1 MFIYPHKRA
10 MLNYV
15 RCLSAVFEFH
25 FGGKFSG
32 RRLRKC
38 FDPGPCPAAGAE
50 LAMCHGIEEG
60 TMVCALCLVSILK
73 TGISNLEEQVVEG
86 GRVQPAPPR
95 PAGPGGGSPRPAVSG
110 QAHAGRPYGLGQSTV
125 RTWDRNE
132 PGPPARP
139 AARARDTQMVMN
151 DSCLG
156 PGGSGSGSDWPPPA
170 PDT

>member
-95 PAGPGGGSPRPAVSG
+95 PAGPADRRRLAARLMLADRTDSDN
-110 QAHAGRPYGLGQSTV
+110 RPYGFGIGTSRARPPAQQ
-125 RTWDRNE
+125 
-132 PGPPARP
+132 PGPGIPRW
-139 AARARDTQMVMN
+139 
-151 DSCLG
+151 S
-156 PGGSGSGSDWPPPA
+156 
-170 PDT
+170 